1 MYSDTEI
8 LEEEEEAKEGE
19 AEAGSQTDIPATEV
33 HYSITLQPTYPF
45 PLQL

>member
-1 MYSDTEI
+1 MFSDTEI

-19 AEAGSQTDIPATEV
+19 TEPGSQTDIPTAEV
-33 HYSITLQPTYPF
+33 HCVIALLPTYSF